1 MHKIIFIC
9 IILTIAFACST
20 GKPETA
26 STTASIDSSV
36 SETIPKPGSIKIH
49 DISRFPDIQKQ
60 NNLSKIVK
68 ELETADC
75 VNEKGIGFAAEYT
88 RTYALYERM
97 SQLATE
103 PQLYGLLKNKSAVVR
118 VYAFRA
124 LKEMKYTSANEGK
137 AILDLDTNHVCWFVG
152 CNKMDTLVSFFS
164 HSEE

>member
-1 MHKIIFIC
+1 MNKIPLLI
-9 IILTIAFACST
+9 IILAVISACST
-20 GKPETA
+20 PKPEATTTTPIVDSTA
-26 STTASIDSSV
+26 SETV
-36 SETIPKPGSIKIH
+36 SKPGSIKIH

-60 NNLSKIVK
+60 NNLGKIVK
-68 ELETADC
+68 ELENADC

-103 PQLYGLLKNKSAVVR
+103 PQLYSLLKNKSAVVR

-124 LKEMKYTSANEGK
+124 LKELKYASANEGK
-137 AILDLDTNHVCWFVG
+137 TILDLDTSRVCWFVG
-152 CNKMDTLVSFFS
+152 CIKTDTLVSFFS

>member
-1 MHKIIFIC
+1 MLKIP
-9 IILTIAFACST
+9 ILCVLVLIAFACST
-20 GKPETA
+20 PKTET
-26 STTASIDSSV
+26 STTTAKVDSTT
-36 SETIPKPGSIKIH
+36 SEAVPKPGSIKIH

-60 NNLSKIVK
+60 NNLGKIVK
-68 ELETADC
+68 ELENADC

-124 LKEMKYTSANEGK
+124 LKELKYASANEGK
-137 AILDLDTNHVCWFVG
+137 TILDTDTGRVCWFVG
-152 CNKMDTLVSFFS
+152 CIKTDTLVSFFS